1 MTDCLSVS
9 GVGWAPKRAGGRL
22 RNIFRASASL
32 EGHCRR
38 YCELNAEKNFPEK
51 SPKAPKVPLSHDIV
65 PTAAICVQHW
75 GVGNFEAV
83 F

>member
-1 MTDCLSVS
+1 MVFF
-9 GVGWAPKRAGGRL
+9 GVGWVPKRGGL
-22 RNIFRASASL
+22 KIFFRASASL